1 MRAILLAWCSIA
13 LISSGARTVAGQRP
27 AQTSSDSVRMI
38 TSDHLQALLNTYPPA
53 QAMRFHRNPKDPFT
67 ILGSINAGLH
77 YASSFDVIINITRQ
91 NTIGFRVYPRYEG
104 IHINIDEAAVPS
116 GLMRRMLRLSEQN
129 FLFWATDNGFD
140 VFAGYTITLESG
152 FPEESIKE
160 VILSL
165 PLVDESV
172 GELGNFV
179 VQ

>member
-1 MRAILLAWCSIA
+1 
-13 LISSGARTVAGQRP
+13 
-27 AQTSSDSVRMI
+27 MI
-38 TSDHLQALLNTYPPA
+38 TSDRLEALLSTYPPA
-53 QAMRFHRNPKDPFT
+53 LAMRFHRNQKDPFT
-67 ILGSINAGLH
+67 IKGTINGGLH

-104 IHINIDEAAVPS
+104 IHINIDGASDPS

-129 FLFWATDNGFD
+129 FLFWAADNDSD

-160 VILSL
+160 VVLSL

-172 GELGNFV
+172 GQLGNFV
-179 VQ
+179 DQ